1 MNAKD
6 KIEELLETSEG
17 GTITAAQ
24 VTKAGL
30 HRSILQELVKN
41 GEIYRFGRGLYV
53 RSSAWEDDFG
63 SILFGVGDGNGSH
76 HQHHFLRIILFQLS
90 L

>member
-6 KIEELLETSEG
+6 KIEELLEASEG

-41 GEIYRFGRGLYV
+41 GASGVVYMCGAVHGRMI
-53 RSSAWEDDFG
+53 STSCSASMGAEFTRT
-63 SILFGVGDGNGSH
+63 IPPC
-76 HQHHFLRIILFQLS
+76 IC
-90 L
+90 

>member
-6 KIEELLETSEG
+6 KIEELLEASEG
-17 GTITAAQ
+17 GTIIAAQ

-41 GEIYRFGRGLYV
+41 GEIYRFGRGLYM
-53 RSSAWEDDFG
+53 RSSAWEDDFYR
-63 SILFGVGDGNGSH
+63 L
-76 HQHHFLRIILFQLS
+76 
-90 L
+90 